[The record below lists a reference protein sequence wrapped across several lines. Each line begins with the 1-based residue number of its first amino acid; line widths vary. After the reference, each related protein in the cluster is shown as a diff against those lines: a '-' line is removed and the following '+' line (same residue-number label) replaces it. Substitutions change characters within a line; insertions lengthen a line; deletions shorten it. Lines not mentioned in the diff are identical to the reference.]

1 ISRIRESREVLHMF
15 PLFYSITIH
24 FDKVS
29 IRGRYQ
35 TVEILLRYKKISD
48 DRCFHLNIVKM
59 LSSLLDEYIIRFVND
74 QSNKSSDFDNI
85 CTKKAENS
93 GKSISTSDALRD
105 KYLKGLCD
113 ILRSHIKSP

>member
-1 ISRIRESREVLHMF
+1 
-15 PLFYSITIH
+15 H

-85 CTKKAENS
+85 CTKSKKVKEAENS

-105 KYLKGLCD
+105 KCLKGLCD
-113 ILRSHIKSP
+113 ILRSHIKSL